1 MYEDLQFRNKEVI
14 LTGTD
19 YIIKTVV
26 ICPLIRF
33 IECLMQSP
41 EGVLLEKRSK
51 IFVKIHMKAPTQGS
65 SFNKVADLGGTLRFS
80 QITLI
85 VVWNKISDQIEDDLL
100 ENTF

>member
-1 MYEDLQFRNKEVI
+1 MYDDLQFRNREVI

-19 YIIKTVV
+19 YIKTVV

-41 EGVLLEKRSK
+41 EGVLLEKRSE

-65 SFNKVADLGGTLRFS
+65 SFNKVADLA
-80 QITLI
+80 
-85 VVWNKISDQIEDDLL
+85 DLSNNFNCCL
-100 ENTF
+100 E

>member
-19 YIIKTVV
+19 YIKTVV

-41 EGVLLEKRSK
+41 EGVLLEKRSE

-65 SFNKVADLGGTLRFS
+65 SFNKVGGTLRFS